1 MSGGQAIGRHK
12 SGQHKSGRRSR
23 TPGRGVWIAL
33 GAAVILIYS
42 LGPFLWLFLASVTP
56 EATADFDRPYLS
68 DRAVTYFPTDP
79 SFVNYISLFTNVPFE
94 IYFRNSAIIATGN
107 MLLTLVVASLGA
119 YGFVRFRFAGRRSFL
134 VAMLVAYT
142 IPSVVLLVPLLVIFR
157 NLGLN
162 NTHVGM
168 ILAEATHA
176 APFVLLLMI
185 NYFSTLPR
193 ELEEAAQVDG
203 AGRLKVLWRIVI
215 PLSTPG
221 LVAGGLLAFIMSW
234 NNFLFAFLLTSTTE
248 VKTLPVIMRQ
258 FALGEPAV
266 WGVSAAGALLS
277 TLPVA
282 IIFLLFQKMLM
293 SGLAAG
299 AVKG

>member
-1 MSGGQAIGRHK
+1 MTPTKKRQLRNRRIWIG
-12 SGQHKSGRRSR
+12 
-23 TPGRGVWIAL
+23 I
-33 GAAVILIYS
+33 GAAALLLYS
-42 LGPFLWLFLASVTP
+42 LGPFLWMFIASITP
-56 EATADFDRPYLS
+56 ELKADFNRAWLS
-68 DRAVTYFPTDP
+68 NRQVTYLPNPPTID
-79 SFVNYISLFTNVPFE
+79 NYFELFEKVPFGL
-94 IYFRNSAIIATGN
+94 YFRNSTIIATGN

-119 YGFVRFRFAGRRSFL
+119 YGFVRFRFAGRSSFL

-157 NLGLN
+157 TYGLN
-162 NTHVGM
+162 NTHFGM
-168 ILAEATHA
+168 ILAECTHS
-176 APFVLLLMI
+176 APFVLFLMI

-203 AGRLKVLWRIVI
+203 CGRLKTLWRIVI
-215 PLSTPG
+215 PLSLPG
-221 LVAGGLLAFIMSW
+221 LVAGGLLAFIMTW

-266 WGVSAAGALLS
+266 WGVSTAGALLS
-277 TLPVA
+277 TLPIA
-282 IIFLLFQKMLM
+282 LIFLLFQRMLM

>member
-1 MSGGQAIGRHK
+1 MA
-12 SGQHKSGRRSR
+12 SR
-23 TPGRGVWIAL
+23 AATASWNKRVWIGI
-33 GAAVILIYS
+33 GAAAILLYS
-42 LGPFLWLFLASVTP
+42 LGPLIWLFIASVTP
-56 EATADFDRPYLS
+56 ELKADFSRAWLSNRTVVYLPS
-68 DRAVTYFPTDP
+68 EPTVD
-79 SFVNYISLFTNVPFE
+79 NYYELFNKVPFE
-94 IYFRNSAIIATGN
+94 TYFRNSAIIATGN
-107 MLLTLVVASLGA
+107 MLLTLLVASLGA
-119 YGFVRFRFAGRRSFL
+119 YGFVRFRFFGRSALL
-134 VAMLVAYT
+134 VSILIAYT

-157 NLGLN
+157 AYGLN
-162 NTHVGM
+162 NTHFGM

-185 NYFSTLPR
+185 NYFSTLPK

-203 AGRLKVLWRIVI
+203 ASRLGVLWRIVL
-215 PLSTPG
+215 PLSLPG

-234 NNFLFAFLLTSTTE
+234 NNFLFAFLLTSTTD

-266 WGVSAAGALLS
+266 WGVSAAGALIS

-282 IIFLLFQKMLM
+282 LIFLLFQRMLM

>member
-1 MSGGQAIGRHK
+1 MASVAAASSWNKRIWIG
-12 SGQHKSGRRSR
+12 
-23 TPGRGVWIAL
+23 I
-33 GAAVILIYS
+33 GAAAVLLYS
-42 LGPFLWLFLASVTP
+42 VGPLLWLFIASITP
-56 EATADFDRPYLS
+56 ELKADFGRAWLS
-68 DRAVTYFPTDP
+68 NRAVVYLPSEPTFD
-79 SFVNYISLFTNVPFE
+79 NYVELFNKVPFE
-94 IYFRNSAIIATGN
+94 IYFRNSFIIATGN

-119 YGFVRFRFAGRRSFL
+119 YGFVRFRFFGRSTL
-134 VAMLVAYT
+134 LIAILVAYT

-157 NLGLN
+157 TYGLN
-162 NTHVGM
+162 NTHFGM
-168 ILAEATHA
+168 MLAEATHA

-203 AGRLKVLWRIVI
+203 CSRLGLLWRIVL
-215 PLSTPG
+215 PLSLPG

-234 NNFLFAFLLTSTTE
+234 NNFLFAFLLTSTTD

-266 WGVSAAGALLS
+266 WGVSAAGALIS

-282 IIFLLFQKMLM
+282 LIFLLFQRMLM

>member
-1 MSGGQAIGRHK
+1 MATLARRKRLPFRLFAGIGA
-12 SGQHKSGRRSR
+12 
-23 TPGRGVWIAL
+23 TVVL
-33 GAAVILIYS
+33 VYS
-42 LGPFLWLFLASVTP
+42 LGPLIWLFIASITP
-56 EATADFDRPYLS
+56 EAVADFDTPYLS
-68 DRAVTYFPTDP
+68 KTGVTYLPSNP
-79 SFVNYISLFTNVPFE
+79 SFENYAQLFVNVPFE
-94 IYFRNSAIIATGN
+94 IYFRNSVIIATGN
-107 MLLTLVVASLGA
+107 MVLTLIVASLGA
-119 YGFVRFRFAGRRSFL
+119 YGFVRFRFAGRNSFL
-134 VAMLVAYT
+134 VSILVAYT

-157 NLGLN
+157 SYGLN
-162 NTHVGM
+162 NTHLGM
-168 ILAEATHA
+168 VLAESTHA

-203 AGRLKVLWRIVI
+203 AGRLKILWRIVM
-215 PLSTPG
+215 PLALPG

-234 NNFLFAFLLTSTTE
+234 NNFLFAFLLTATTE

-282 IIFLLFQKMLM
+282 VIFLLFQKMLM

>member
-1 MSGGQAIGRHK
+1 MTPAKRRATRIRRCWIG
-12 SGQHKSGRRSR
+12 
-23 TPGRGVWIAL
+23 I
-33 GAAVILIYS
+33 GAAAILLYS
-42 LGPFLWLFLASVTP
+42 LGPLLWTFIASITP
-56 EATADFDRPYLS
+56 EPKADFGRAWLS
-68 DRAVTYFPTDP
+68 NRQLTYFPADP
-79 SFVNYISLFTNVPFE
+79 TVDNYLDLFRQVPFAT
-94 IYFRNSAIIATGN
+94 YFRNSSIIATGN

-119 YGFVRFRFAGRRSFL
+119 YGFVRFRFVGRNSFL

-157 NLGLN
+157 SYGLN
-162 NTHVGM
+162 NTHLGM
-168 ILAEATHA
+168 VLAEATHS

-203 AGRLKVLWRIVI
+203 CGRLKTFWRIVI
-215 PLSTPG
+215 PLSLPG
-221 LVAGGLLAFIMSW
+221 LVAGGLLAFIMTW
-234 NNFLFAFLLTSTTE
+234 NNFLFAFLLTSTTA

-266 WGVSAAGALLS
+266 WGISAAGALLS

-282 IIFLLFQKMLM
+282 LIFLLFQRMLM